1 MKKHKLLLP
10 DKFINQ
16 LIALPETGMGY
27 QLVKVVLKNGLILSK
42 HKVFNSS
49 LLQLEADEDILQNE
63 IERIELEK

>member
-16 LIALPETGMGY
+16 LVALPETGMGY
-27 QLVKVVLKNGLILSK
+27 QLVKVVLNNGLILSK
-42 HKVFNSS
+42 QKVFNSS
-49 LLQLEADEDILQNE
+49 LLQLEADEDIPQNE

>member
-10 DKFINQ
+10 DRFIKQ
-16 LIALPETGMGY
+16 LVALPETGMGY
-27 QLVKVVLKNGLILSK
+27 QLDKVVLKNGHILSK

-49 LLQLEADEDILQNE
+49 LLQLEDDEEILQNE

>member
-16 LIALPETGMGY
+16 LVALPETGMGY

-42 HKVFNSS
+42 QKVFNSS
-49 LLQLEADEDILQNE
+49 LLQLEADEDIPQNE